1 MDSVPLIPY
10 LLRKYEE
17 VKVYEDPRTKDWP
30 LLEGT
35 PVPVWIITVIYLLFV
50 YLGPKWMKNRNPYS
64 LQTFMIVYNLSLVG
78 LSVYMFVEILLS
90 TNAVGYPWLCAQY
103 NQNTWKD
110 PREMRVANVL
120 WWFFISKAIELLDT
134 VLMILRKKN
143 GQVTFLHVFHHAS
156 ILNIWWFVITF
167 LPGGQS
173 YFGACLN
180 CLVHV
185 VMYSYYGLSVI
196 PSLRE
201 KLWWKRHITNFQ
213 LIQFCIT
220 LSHTLQ
226 SYFTGCDFPLWGH
239 YLLCG
244 YMIFML
250 TLFGNFY
257 FHAYIMKKNAKRE
270 AKRRDEMS
278 NGFHSNELESNGV
291 VKEYAQNGLADGHL
305 RQRP

>member
-1 MDSVPLIPY
+1 MVYFLWHNG
-10 LLRKYEE
+10 LAVRKS
-17 VKVYEDPRTKDWP
+17 DPRTKNWP

-50 YLGPKWMKNRNPYS
+50 YLGPKWMKNRNPYN

-78 LSVYMFVEILLS
+78 LSVYMFVE
-90 TNAVGYPWLCAQY
+90 
-103 NQNTWKD
+103 
-110 PREMRVANVL
+110 VANVL

-185 VMYSYYGLSVI
+185 VMYSYYGLSAI

-213 LIQFCIT
+213 LIQFCTT

-257 FHAYIMKKNAKRE
+257 FHAYVMKKNARRE
-270 AKRRDEMS
+270 AKKRDEMS
-278 NGFHSNELESNGV
+278 NGFHNGFHNGELGSNGV
-291 VKEYAQNGLADGHL
+291 VKEYAQNGLAEGHL